1 MALVELMGLFV
12 AGVSAAALM
21 NFLLKQVS
29 RDYIKKISQRNP
41 EFTKAY
47 RSFMQFIVRN
57 HRYFGMAAGILLV
70 AHAGS
75 AILSGVYSPTGTA
88 AGVLLLAT
96 VGIGSYGFFI
106 RKSPRGPWIHVHRGA
121 AFLFA
126 ASAIVHIIY
135 GAPFTL

>member
-57 HRYFGMAAGILLV
+57 HRYFGMAAGLLFLV
-70 AHAGS
+70 HAGVVVAS
-75 AILSGVYSPTGTA
+75 GVTSLTGIAAGLLLMALTGLGLYGFYIRKNPRGVWIHMHRGTATILALSG
-88 AGVLLLAT
+88 
-96 VGIGSYGFFI
+96 I
-106 RKSPRGPWIHVHRGA
+106 IHVFFKAYVR
-121 AFLFA
+121 L
-126 ASAIVHIIY
+126 
-135 GAPFTL
+135 